1 MSVDVSGWRAIA
13 AKTIADV
20 IKRAGTE
27 DEKALEKQKAL
38 AASYK
43 SDGDFFV
50 DILPALKDGD
60 S

>member
-1 MSVDVSGWRAIA
+1 MDVSGWRAIA

-43 SDGDFFV
+43 SDGDFF
-50 DILPALKDGD
+50 DERTEKQ
-60 S
+60 